1 MRSLICAAAIAVMVP
16 ESVGAQAPALS
27 ATTARDIGGYALG
40 MSIADVRKRMTLA
53 HVASETFSGIDG
65 DISYEFGFTPSG
77 RVFRIQS
84 VQKLGRFVPDGKF
97 VQTITG
103 KLTEKYGAPKSNQF
117 PDGPMSWDLIE
128 TVPRASG
135 QSLPSRT
142 MWMDAMLSDAD
153 GEATLV
159 LNMLDFRI
167 LWADQSARN
176 QLPRQQAEDRV
187 RF

>member
-1 MRSLICAAAIAVMVP
+1 MRSMIYTAAIVAMIPANV
-16 ESVGAQAPALS
+16 EAQALS
-27 ATTARDIGGYALG
+27 ATISRDINGYALG

-53 HVASETFSGIDG
+53 HVAGETFQGTDG
-65 DISYEFGFTPSG
+65 KISYEFGFTPSG

-103 KLTEKYGAPKSNQF
+103 NLADKYGAPKSNQL

-128 TVPRASG
+128 TVRRASG
-135 QSLPSRT
+135 QTLPTRT
-142 MWMDAMLSDAD
+142 MWMDAILADAEGEVTLDLKMLY
-153 GEATLV
+153 
-159 LNMLDFRI
+159 FRI

-176 QLPRQQAEDRV
+176 QSPREQAEDKV
-187 RF
+187 TF